1 MPTDPKDSFQQI
13 IEFNK
18 VIGDYNVRLGQTIA
32 AGVSPMIK
40 EQADLLV
47 STINSAVEHGE
58 KLTQVHSPQE
68 ALQVQTAL
76 TTELGEKFQSTA
88 RKLLQTQ
95 QQTGGDLQ
103 ALLQEGMNTFTS
115 ETLSKMFKRA

>member
-1 MPTDPKDSFQQI
+1 
-13 IEFNK
+13 
-18 VIGDYNVRLGQTIA
+18 
-32 AGVSPMIK
+32 MIK

-58 KLTQVHSPQE
+58 KLTQVQSPQE